1 MNLEEAKEFY
11 LKYGGREFHMSRE
24 EPDKYREYRA
34 FPVSQE
40 MKREW
45 NEELIANAIRNIRT
59 YPDRASSFHF
69 SVLEYLR
76 RPGCNTEVWAG
87 RLLDEMEKM
96 PQLDKKNRILII
108 ENMAG
113 RSANMQEGGVWF
125 YCACTSL
132 GSRMNEIM
140 ERIMDFSCEDEPP
153 RGLGWEN
160 MQKRLD
166 KTCARYRKLYAEFS
180 RGE

>member
-1 MNLEEAKEFY
+1 MKLEETKEFY
-11 LKYGGREFHMSRE
+11 MKYGGREFHMSRE

-45 NEELIANAIRNIRT
+45 NEELIANAIRNIRV
-59 YPDRASSFHF
+59 YPDRAWSFHF

-76 RPGCNTEVWAG
+76 RPGCNTEVWAA

-96 PQLDKKNRILII
+96 LQLDKKNKVLII

-113 RSANMQEGGVWF
+113 LSANMQEGGVWF
-125 YCACTSL
+125 YCTCTGL
-132 GSRMNEIM
+132 GRRMNEIM
-140 ERIMDFSCEDEPP
+140 ERIMDFSCEDETPQ
-153 RGLGWEN
+153 GMGWEN

-166 KTCARYRKLYAEFS
+166 KTCARYRKLYTEFS
-180 RGE
+180 QRK

>member
-1 MNLEEAKEFY
+1 MNLEEAKKFY

-24 EPDKYREYRA
+24 EPDRYREYRT

-45 NEELIANAIRNIRT
+45 NEELIRNAIRDMWV
-59 YPDRASSFHF
+59 YPERVWIYHGN
-69 SVLEYLR
+69 VLDYLH
-76 RPGCNTEVWAG
+76 RPDCNTEVWAA

-96 PQLDKKNRILII
+96 PQLDKKNKVLII

-125 YCACTSL
+125 YCACTGL

-140 ERIMDFSCEDEPP
+140 EQIMDFSCEDEPP

-166 KTCARYRKLYAEFS
+166 KACARYRKLYAEFS
-180 RGE
+180 KGE